1 MDINFTEIMETI
13 SIPRPGHRETLE
25 QTAVYIKEVLTS
37 WNIPFTVQE
46 FMLRP
51 YMQFSIGLTLLILAV
66 LLFILVWRKKPTAAL
81 IVSIIFLPLLLLEFE
96 MFIPLVSRILTK
108 PAENIII
115 TFSTPDAVR
124 ELIFAAHYDSKT
136 DFFDHIQR
144 AKIYKWIPYA
154 FLLGVVLS
162 VWLFFVKK
170 SKKALVTVIS
180 LSVAGLL
187 VVYWG
192 LVFIGFGGFVFM
204 SPEKDSLGTIDDGA
218 SFVTLMALAKN
229 INDGEVDIGDSNVTI
244 ILTCGE
250 ETTLQGADF
259 YVKERWGK
267 TANPELPTSLVNLEL
282 IGQNG
287 NMIYWPRVGVFLKF
301 YDADPELIERASLA
315 WEEVSGVPMT
325 LEDESITD
333 DSHRFA
339 AAGIPVITIGH
350 EGRPGL
356 GMGGFHSTA
365 DNLERLNYENLEM
378 AVETL
383 GVFIESYDSIQ

>member
-1 MDINFTEIMETI
+1 MDINLTEMMEVF
-13 SIPRPGHRETLE
+13 SVPRPGHSEALE
-25 QTAVYIKEVLTS
+25 RTALYIKETLTA
-37 WNIPFTVQE
+37 WNIPFTAQE

-51 YMQFSIGLTLLILAV
+51 FMQFSIGLTLLILAV
-66 LLFILVWRKKPTAAL
+66 ALFVLVWKKKPTAAL
-81 IVSIIFLPLLLLEFE
+81 IVSLIFFPLLLLEFE
-96 MFIPLVSRILTK
+96 MFIPLVSRIVTK
-108 PAENIII
+108 PAENFII
-115 TFSTPDAVR
+115 TFTTPDAVR

-170 SKKALVTVIS
+170 SKKAVVTVIS
-180 LSVAGLL
+180 LTVAGVL

-192 LVFIGFGGFVFM
+192 LVFLGFGGFVFM
-204 SPEKDSLGTIDDGA
+204 SPEKESFGTIDDGSA
-218 SFVTLMALAKN
+218 VVTLMALAKN

-267 TANPELPTSLVNLEL
+267 EADPELPTYLVNLEL
-282 IGQNG
+282 IAQNG
-287 NMIYWPRVGVFLKF
+287 NMIYWPSVGVFLKF
-301 YDADPELIERASLA
+301 YDADPELAERVGLA
-315 WEEVSGVPMT
+315 WEEVSGVPMGV
-325 LEDESITD
+325 EPDSITD

-339 AAGIPVITIGH
+339 TAGIPVITIGH
-350 EGRPGL
+350 EGKPGM
-356 GMGGFHSTA
+356 GMGGFHSNT
-365 DNLERLNYENLEM
+365 DNPERLNYENLEM
-378 AVETL
+378 AIETL
-383 GVFIESYDSIQ
+383 GVFIESYD

>member
-1 MDINFTEIMETI
+1 
-13 SIPRPGHRETLE
+13 
-25 QTAVYIKEVLTS
+25 
-37 WNIPFTVQE
+37 
-46 FMLRP
+46 MLRP

-66 LLFILVWRKKPTAAL
+66 VLFILVWRKKPTAAL
-81 IVSIIFLPLLLLEFE
+81 IVSLIFFPLLFLEFE
-96 MFIPLVSRILTK
+96 MFIPLVSRIVTK

-115 TFSTPDAVR
+115 TFTTPDAVR

-144 AKIYKWIPYA
+144 AKIYKWIPHA
-154 FLLGVVLS
+154 FLLGVLLS

-170 SKKALVTVIS
+170 SKKLQKGLVTAVNLI
-180 LSVAGLL
+180 VAGVL
-187 VVYWG
+187 VVFWG
-192 LVFIGFGGFVFM
+192 LVFLGFGGFIFM
-204 SPEKDSLGTIDDGA
+204 SPEKDSLGTIDDGTA
-218 SFVTLMALAKN
+218 VVTLLALAKN

-267 TANPELPTSLVNLEL
+267 EAHPELPTTLVNLEL
-282 IGQNG
+282 IAQNG
-287 NMIYWPRVGVFLKF
+287 NLVYWPSVGVFLKF
-301 YDADPELIERASLA
+301 YDADPELAERVSMA
-315 WEEVSGVPMT
+315 WEEVSGVPMGLDT
-325 LEDESITD
+325 DGITD

-339 AAGIPVITIGH
+339 TVGIPVITIGH
-350 EGRPGL
+350 EGIPGM

-378 AVETL
+378 AIETL
-383 GVFIESYDSIQ
+383 GVYIESYE

>member
-1 MDINFTEIMETI
+1 MDINLTEMMEVF
-13 SIPRPGHRETLE
+13 SVPRPGHSETLA
-25 QTAVYIKEVLTS
+25 QTAAYIREFLTT
-37 WNIPFTVQE
+37 WNIPFTAQE

-66 LLFILVWRKKPTAAL
+66 VLFVLVWKKKPTAAL
-81 IVSIIFLPLLLLEFE
+81 IVSLIFFPLLLLEFE
-96 MFIPLVSRILTK
+96 MFIPLVSRIVTK
-108 PAENIII
+108 PAENFII
-115 TFSTPDAVR
+115 TFTTPDAVR

-170 SKKALVTVIS
+170 SKKAITTVIG
-180 LSVAGLL
+180 LSIAGIL
-187 VVYWG
+187 VIYWG
-192 LVFIGFGGFVFM
+192 LVFFGFGGFVFM
-204 SPEKDSLGTIDDGA
+204 SPERESFGTIDDGA
-218 SFVTLMALAKN
+218 SIVTLMALAKN

-267 TANPELPTSLVNLEL
+267 TANPELPTYLVNLEL
-282 IGQNG
+282 IAQNG
-287 NMIYWPRVGVFLKF
+287 NLIYWPSVGVFLKF
-301 YDADPELIERASLA
+301 YDADPELAERVGSA
-315 WEEVSGVPMT
+315 WEEVSGVPMGV
-325 LEDESITD
+325 EPDSITD

-339 AAGIPVITIGH
+339 TAGIPVITIGH
-350 EGRPGL
+350 EGKPGM
-356 GMGGFHSTA
+356 GMGGFHSNT
-365 DNLERLNYENLEM
+365 DNPERLNYENLEM
-378 AVETL
+378 AIETL
-383 GVFIESYDSIQ
+383 GVFIESYD

>member
-1 MDINFTEIMETI
+1 MDINLTEMMEAF
-13 SIPRPGHRETLE
+13 SVPRPGHRETLE
-25 QTAVYIKEVLTS
+25 QTAVYIKELLTA
-37 WNIPFTVQE
+37 WDIPFTVQE

-51 YMQFSIGLTLLILAV
+51 FMQFSIGLTLLILAV
-66 LLFILVWRKKPTAAL
+66 VLFILVWRKKPTAAL
-81 IVSIIFLPLLLLEFE
+81 LVSLIFFPLLLLEFE
-96 MFIPLVSRILTK
+96 MFIPLVSRIVTK
-108 PAENIII
+108 PAENFII
-115 TFSTPDAVR
+115 TFTTPDAVR

-170 SKKALVTVIS
+170 SKKAVVTAVS
-180 LSVAGLL
+180 LTVAGLL

-192 LVFIGFGGFVFM
+192 LVFVGFGGFVFM
-204 SPEKDSLGTIDDGA
+204 SPERDSLGTIDDGSA
-218 SFVTLMALAKN
+218 VVTLLALAKN
-229 INDGEVDIGDSNVTI
+229 INDGEVDIGNSNVTI

-267 TANPELPTSLVNLEL
+267 TADPELPTSLVNLEL

-287 NMIYWPRVGVFLKF
+287 NMIYWPSVGVFLKF
-301 YDADPELIERASLA
+301 YDADPELAERVSLA
-315 WEEVSGVPMT
+315 WEEVSGVPMGV
-325 LEDESITD
+325 EPDSITD

-339 AAGIPVITIGH
+339 TAGIPVITIGH
-350 EGRPGL
+350 EGKPGL

-365 DNLERLNYENLEM
+365 DNPERLNYENLEM
-378 AVETL
+378 AIETL
-383 GVFIESYDSIQ
+383 GVYIENYE